1 MKLKKYRIFSIFL
14 AFVLVLS
21 IGGSIKAADPTT
33 GSLTIITH
41 EQQNGDTTTNPPLKG
56 VEYTVYKVDETCEN
70 EREAEDYI
78 EQNNIQGVAKT
89 TGEDGTVVYDNLEL
103 GRYYAKLTPLDGIN
117 TNYFEDFLVDIPM
130 TNAQGNGWDYDVTVE
145 PKIQTAYGNLK
156 LKKTDISGNP
166 IENVTFKLQVML
178 NSVPY
183 SLNDNERDRWIDYI
197 PDGSDEVLTVTTDS
211 NGEILLENIPM
222 YNANYSFVTIYRLV
236 EVSSPEEYINNNAII
251 NNLIFR
257 VLEDGKIKTNYY
269 EAPCENT
276 YKLTDYC
283 KKFITNVEEG
293 ENLTTV
299 TYVNESLEIVKK
311 VKNSAGNFIDSAS
324 AFMTD
329 IVTFNITTDV
339 PMQIADMSTYKIT
352 DNIPEGL
359 ILDRDS
365 IVIEGTTTTGREA
378 IPEDMYTLSQDGLE
392 VTFDTSKMYTEEY
405 KENEYGEQELNDL
418 VPKYD
423 AIIITYDTTLDEDK
437 AVIGGNGN
445 INTATLEYTNNIDYE
460 YDEYG
465 DPVAPIEISTT
476 TISDTAEVHTGAVSI
491 EKVEKGNITEK
502 LQGAKFKIA
511 TTKDNAENG
520 IFVKDSTGTDI
531 EVTTDEQGQAVIKGL
546 AYADDGSD
554 VSYWLVETQA
564 PTYEDY
570 DGITKYY
577 NLLKSPVEVKVG
589 KTTHEEVV
597 QIQNSKGFDL
607 PATGGIGIAIFAI
620 AGITIMT
627 ISVVVNKKQKLQ

>member
-1 MKLKKYRIFSIFL
+1 MKLKKYRIVSIIL
-14 AFVLVLS
+14 AFVLVACL
-21 IGGSIKAADPTT
+21 GNNIKAADPTT

-41 EQQNGDTTTNPPLKG
+41 EQQNGDTTTNPPLEG
-56 VEYTVYKVDETCEN
+56 AEYTLYKVDETCES
-70 EREAEDYI
+70 EYDAEDYI
-78 EQNNIQGVAKT
+78 EQNNVQGVAKT
-89 TGEDGTVVYDNLEL
+89 TGEDGTVVYENLEL
-103 GRYYAKLTPLDGIN
+103 GRYYVKITLLDGIN
-117 TNYFEDFLVDIPM
+117 TNYFENFLVDIPM

-222 YNANYSFVTIYRLV
+222 YNAHYSFVTIYRLV
-236 EVSSPEEYINNNAII
+236 EVSSPEKYINNNTII

-257 VLEDGKIKTNYY
+257 VLENGMIKTNYY

-283 KKFITNVEEG
+283 KNFITNVEEG

-299 TYVNESLEIVKK
+299 TYVNESPEIVKK
-311 VKNSAGNFIDSAS
+311 VKNSAANFVDTAS

-365 IVIEGTTTTGREA
+365 IVIEGTTTTGREV
-378 IPEDMYTLSQDGLE
+378 IPEDIYTLSQDGLE

-423 AIIITYDTTLDEDK
+423 AIIITYDTTLDEYK

-445 INTATLEYTNNIDYE
+445 INTATLEYTNNINE
-460 YDEYG
+460 EG
-465 DPVAPIEISTT
+465 AEISTT
-476 TISDTAEVHTGAVSI
+476 TVLDTAEVHTGAVSI
-491 EKVEKGNITEK
+491 EKVEKGNITKK

-520 IFVKDSTGTDI
+520 IFVKDSNNEDI

-577 NLLKSPVEVKVG
+577 NLLKSPVEIKVG
-589 KTTHEEVV
+589 KTTHEEIV